1 MAATGPQ
8 PQIGAEKRPNIL
20 PTKDPAGPGL
30 LGPKYD
36 PSDFV
41 PLPGDIGVRRGDNLS
56 DVTNAVKGVAYYADT
71 IGFGESSNNLTSG
84 MDFQHFGV
92 NYFMKSGA
100 KCSNGADMWIYV
112 ETIPKGDALGKR
124 VQKGLA
130 SAGLPAMRGLA
141 PGMLEDVENALNP
154 LPVIG
159 ALFNGA
165 YPSCRQVTLPV
176 GDEKGRISDPESG
189 AMWVAGPVEYKN
201 GKPYQTRWVQDASL
215 SREEW
220 EKDPKTMNP
229 DGTPIAVATAAAKT
243 REGFQGSLTGV
254 ELATA
259 LVLGAA
265 AVITFR
271 FIRR

>member
-1 MAATGPQ
+1 MSQ
-8 PQIGAEKRPNIL
+8 QQIGAEIRSNIL
-20 PTKDPAGPGL
+20 PKADPAGPGF
-30 LGPKYD
+30 LGPKYN

-56 DVTNAVKGVAYYADT
+56 DVTNAVRGVAYYADT
-71 IGFGESSNNLTSG
+71 IGFGESSNPLTSG

-92 NYFMKSGA
+92 NYFMKTGA
-100 KCSNGADMWIYV
+100 RCSNGADMWMYV

-124 VQKGLA
+124 VQKGLT

-141 PGMLEDVENALNP
+141 PGMLEDVESALDP
-154 LPVIG
+154 RPVIG

-165 YPSCRQVTLPV
+165 YPSCRKVTYSV
-176 GDEKGRISDPESG
+176 GDEKGRVSDPESG
-189 AMWVAGPVEYKN
+189 ELWIEGPVEIKD
-201 GKPYQTRWVQDASL
+201 GKPSQTRWIQDNMM

-220 EKDPKTMNP
+220 ENDKKTMNP
-229 DGTPIAVATAAAKT
+229 DGTPITAQKT

-259 LVLGAA
+259 LVLGAVA
-265 AVITFR
+265 IITFR